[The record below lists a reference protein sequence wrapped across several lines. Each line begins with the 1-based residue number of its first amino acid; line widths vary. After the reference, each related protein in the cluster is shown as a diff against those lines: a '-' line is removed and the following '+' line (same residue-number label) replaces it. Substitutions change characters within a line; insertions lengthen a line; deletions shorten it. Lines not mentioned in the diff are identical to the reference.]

1 MLCILG
7 TAWGGNA
14 EALARAFQGASVY
27 AVDPLLT
34 DYAPEGAVIAKA
46 VHAFT
51 AKVSGLGMA
60 TTVCVCLTPS
70 WP

>member
-1 MLCILG
+1 MSPLCTLG

-60 TTVCVCLTPS
+60 TMFVFV
-70 WP
+70 